1 MRPHTLSKVNSKH
14 MDIASSA
21 SLSLMP
27 HECIPGKVGYRS
39 PSNIALVKYW
49 GKREVQIPMNPSVS
63 FTLSACHTETSLEY
77 TFAEDGK
84 PGVAF
89 FFEGKPNPA
98 FGLKIEKFLQSI
110 SEEHPYLRQL
120 NLTIHSHNTFPHSAG
135 IASSA
140 SAMSALCLCLC
151 EMERELFGTLQTDE
165 EFRRKA
171 SYLSRLASG
180 SACRSVYGGL
190 VSWGKVGAPGYEY
203 TADLYGT
210 PFTEGVHPEFLTY
223 RDTVIICDPGEK
235 SVSSRAGHALMNT
248 NPFAQSRIE
257 QANRNMIDLFS
268 ALRSND
274 FDAFCHIVETEALTL
289 HAMMMTSNPY
299 FILMR
304 PKTLEFIEKIWD
316 FRKQT
321 GTRLCFTLDAGPN
334 IHLLYPENEEDKVNV
349 FLQNEIS
356 LSLPPNSLI
365 RDFTGTGPTRAN
377 L

>member
-1 MRPHTLSKVNSKH
+1 

-63 FTLSACHTETSLEY
+63 FTLSECFTETTLEY
-77 TFAEDGK
+77 EFSEAGIVQVE
-84 PGVAF
+84 F

-98 FGLKIEKFLQSI
+98 FGQKIEKFLNSI
-110 SEEHPYLRQL
+110 ADAHPYLRQL
-120 NLTIHSHNTFPHSAG
+120 KLTIRSQNTFPHSAG

-151 EMERELFGTLQTDE
+151 EMERELFGTLENAED
-165 EFRRKA
+165 FNRKA

-180 SACRSVYGGL
+180 SACRSIYGGL
-190 VSWGKVGAPGYEY
+190 VSWGKIHAPEY
-203 TADLYGT
+203 DYSSDLYGS
-210 PFTEGVHPEFLTY
+210 PLSEGIHPEFFTY

-235 SVSSRAGHALMNT
+235 SVSSRAGHALMNS

-257 QANRNMIDLFS
+257 QANRNIVDLIDS
-268 ALRSND
+268 MKSND
-274 FDAFCHIVETEALTL
+274 FDTFCKIVETEALTL
-289 HAMMMTSNPY
+289 HAMMMTSDPY

-304 PKTLEFIEKIWD
+304 PKTLEFIEKIWA

-334 IHLLYPENEEDKVNV
+334 IHLLYPTSEEENVNE

-356 LSLPPNSLI
+356 ITLTQNSLI
-365 RDFTGTGPTRAN
+365 RDFVGTGPVRVN
-377 L
+377 M